1 MDFAVLTFQTT
12 PAIQE
17 ILEAELGELGYH
29 AFWETPEGLR
39 TAIDASLYEESA
51 ILSLVEQYAALE
63 TIDFTQEIQA
73 KQNWNAQ
80 WEASFEP
87 ITVGNQVRVRA
98 HFHEPDPGFTHEI
111 IITPKMSF
119 GTGHHETT
127 RLMMKQQLELGNRFK
142 TILDLGTGTGI
153 LAILAKKLGAAA
165 VWGYDIEEW
174 AVENALENAALNDTS
189 FEVRL
194 GTVAEAE
201 QLDMTF
207 DLILANI
214 NRGVLEREMAQ
225 YVRLLNPEG
234 ILLLSG
240 FYVRDIPKI
249 LDKAEGLSL
258 QAQDQENH
266 WVVLRMIK

>member
-1 MDFAVLTFQTT
+1 MDFVVLTFQTT
-12 PAIQE
+12 PVIQE

-39 TAIDASLYEESA
+39 TAIDAPLYDESA
-51 ILSLVEQYAALE
+51 ISSLVEQYASMGA
-63 TIDFTQEIQA
+63 ISFTKKTEA

-98 HFHEPDPGFTHEI
+98 HFHEPDPSFEHEV

-153 LAILAKKLGAAA
+153 LAILAKKLGAETI
-165 VWGYDIEEW
+165 WGYDSEDW
-174 AVENALENAALNDTS
+174 AVENAIENAALNDTS

-225 YVRLLNPEG
+225 YVQLLNPNG

-240 FYVRDIPKI
+240 FYERDIPKI
-249 LDKAEGLSL
+249 LDKAEGLKL
-258 QAQDQENH
+258 KAQDQENH
-266 WVVLRMIK
+266 WVVLRMGK